1 MKVLTPEEFK
11 EKLSSNEKFIVDLY
25 ADWCGPC
32 RVLGP
37 IVEKAANKLEE
48 QNSEVKIYKFNI
60 ESDKELA
67 MSLGVRSIPTIKA
80 YKDGSEIMTQVG
92 VVQESVIL
100 DMASQIL

>member
-37 IVEKAANKLEE
+37 IVEKVAIKLEE
-48 QNSEVKIYKFNI
+48 ENSEVKIYKFNI
-60 ESDKELA
+60 ETDRELA

-80 YKDGSEIMTQVG
+80 YKDGSEFMARVG

-100 DMASQIL
+100 EMAKSIL